1 MTMQGRD
8 VSERRAC
15 RLAKQARTTQRYRC
29 KPKDDG
35 PVRDLLRGLSK
46 RWPRFGLPRLTY
58 LVRKELGAVNH
69 KRIERI
75 YREAGMQLP
84 RRRKGKRRGAGRIG
98 PHEAPNRPN
107 ASWSM
112 DFIMDSLADS
122 RKFRNLVII
131 DAFTRECLAI
141 EVDTSLSGERVA
153 RVLRRLA
160 EVRGLPDA
168 IVQDNGTEFTSKAM
182 LAWSRDAEVELRFI
196 EPGKPMQNGH
206 CESFNGKFRDEC
218 LSRHYFTGLN
228 DARRTIEEWRN
239 EYNEERP
246 HSAINY
252 KTPNAF
258 RLDWEQRNNVDSKT
272 ENLSATLVPN

>member
-1 MTMQGRD
+1 MQGRGL
-8 VSERRAC
+8 SERRSC
-15 RLAKQARTTQRYRC
+15 GLVGQARTTQRYET

-35 PVRDLLRGLSK
+35 PVRDVLRALTK

-58 LVRKELGAVNH
+58 LVREELGAVNH
-69 KRIERI
+69 KRIERV
-75 YREAGMQLP
+75 YRESGMQLP
-84 RRRKGKRRGAGRIG
+84 RRRKGKRRGAGRLG

-112 DFIMDSLADS
+112 DFIMDSLADG

-141 EVDTSLSGERVA
+141 EIDTSLSGERVA

-160 EVRGLPDA
+160 EVRGLPEA
-168 IVQDNGTEFTSKAM
+168 IVQDNGSEFTSKAM
-182 LAWSRDAEVELRFI
+182 FTWSRDAEVELQFI
-196 EPGKPMQNGH
+196 APGKPMQNGH

-218 LSRHYFTGLN
+218 LSRHYFPSLDN
-228 DARRTIEEWRN
+228 ARHTIEAWRK

-246 HSAINY
+246 HSAIGY
-252 KTPNAF
+252 QTPEAF
-258 RLDWEQRNNVDSKT
+258 KLAWERKNNVHSKT
-272 ENLSATLVPN
+272 ENLSHSLVPN